1 MRQLAAIDA
10 LRNPVFRR
18 LWFVTMIGG
27 LNVGATITTLGW
39 VVVEQS
45 GSPLL
50 VSLVVVTFQAPQLI
64 AGPVGGVL
72 ADRYSRPRLIRLGIS
87 GRLVLSLV
95 MASSLFFL
103 PHELAPLFVINLIRA
118 LTSGATIPSR
128 RAFMADI
135 VPPRLLTNALA
146 LDEFA
151 LTMVFIVGPVISGSL
166 LLLVEPGVIF
176 VGLACISVIGIA
188 LVPNS
193 PESTGAT
200 GSPAASRPD
209 RTGFNGVSSFF
220 GDLFEGFGYIR
231 RSRLLLAITAT
242 AFAAEMLAFNYLTLV
257 PVFAKDVFGGGAGL
271 LGALNGT
278 MPIGEL
284 LGASLMAAFAARV
297 MRPGRLMVFSI
308 IGTFAVGIPLGAS
321 GWLPASLVLL
331 AMVGGLAQIYFVMQS
346 TLLLREAPVEARAR
360 VLGTQQVS
368 WGAGALG
375 GLMSG
380 ALASATNPH
389 LGIVIPACIGL
400 VIVGIIIVVSPELR
414 SGGRAT
420 VVDEQ

>member
-193 PESTGAT
+193 PESTGPT
-200 GSPAASRPD
+200 GSPAASRPG

-220 GDLFEGFGYIR
+220 GELFEGFGYIR

>member
-200 GSPAASRPD
+200 GSPAASRPG

-220 GDLFEGFGYIR
+220 GELFEGFGYIR

>member
-200 GSPAASRPD
+200 GSPAASRPG

-220 GDLFEGFGYIR
+220 GELFEGFGYIR

-284 LGASLMAAFAARV
+284 LGASLMAAFAGRV

>member
-200 GSPAASRPD
+200 GSPAASRPG

-220 GDLFEGFGYIR
+220 GELFEGFGYIR

-321 GWLPASLVLL
+321 AWLPASLVLL

-346 TLLLREAPVEARAR
+346 TLLLRETPVEARAR

-400 VIVGIIIVVSPELR
+400 LIVGIIIVVSPELR

>member
-1 MRQLAAIDA
+1 
-10 LRNPVFRR
+10 
-18 LWFVTMIGG
+18 
-27 LNVGATITTLGW
+27 
-39 VVVEQS
+39 
-45 GSPLL
+45 
-50 VSLVVVTFQAPQLI
+50 
-64 AGPVGGVL
+64 
-72 ADRYSRPRLIRLGIS
+72 
-87 GRLVLSLV
+87 
-95 MASSLFFL
+95 
-103 PHELAPLFVINLIRA
+103 
-118 LTSGATIPSR
+118 
-128 RAFMADI
+128 
-135 VPPRLLTNALA
+135 
-146 LDEFA
+146 
-151 LTMVFIVGPVISGSL
+151 
-166 LLLVEPGVIF
+166 
-176 VGLACISVIGIA
+176 
-188 LVPNS
+188 
-193 PESTGAT
+193 
-200 GSPAASRPD
+200 
-209 RTGFNGVSSFF
+209 VSSFF
-220 GDLFEGFGYIR
+220 GELFEGFGYIR

-321 GWLPASLVLL
+321 GWLPASLVL
-331 AMVGGLAQIYFVMQS
+331 
-346 TLLLREAPVEARAR
+346 REAPVEARAR

>member
-200 GSPAASRPD
+200 GSPAASRPG

-220 GDLFEGFGYIR
+220 GELFEGFGYIR

-389 LGIVIPACIGL
+389 LGIVIPSCIGL